1 VKNRSGQVSI
11 IFILLIPA
19 LLAALFS
26 TANVSF
32 AVRDRLRLQNA
43 ADAAALSAAEWQA
56 KGMNQMAVSQ
66 ACLESLAL
74 LKQLVESGR
83 EPAAKESARKQILE
97 FEERRFRG
105 VQNDARLRLPGYC
118 ETSGRQN
125 GRLTLAGQNTSAR
138 GRDLGAEIFG
148 IQGPW
153 RFLSDRPSYEPM
165 RHRVLSAA
173 WRRPGKKGV
182 LPNVFGRMDLGPGYA
197 FASACAESEA
207 CRLTGRIV
215 VPDFKAKIIR
225 TALTVPAYR
234 HVRENLGLYFISGPL
249 ERINREI
256 LH

>member
-83 EPAAKESARKQILE
+83 EPAAKKAARKQILE

-105 VQNDARLRLPGYC
+105 VQDDIRLRLPGYC

-182 LPNVFGRMDLGPGYA
+182 LRYA